1 MVKIVP
7 KPYPS
12 PHRPRAR
19 ALLSSALAI
28 FLIAAAA
35 GCGGPPAPRAPK
47 AEPERPVLST
57 AELESARRRVFALER
72 DDPRRAELRDS
83 ILYTLSRKTGELLE
97 IGDAESID
105 AHLRM
110 MTELFSPSELDEPRL
125 PEELRPISEGLLAG
139 ASKRGDE
146 GRALAAAFLLERT
159 TDEPETYRALI
170 QTIHDWSRE
179 AREGL
184 SSELDR
190 LSQLIQI
197 AEEELGLIPARS
209 IADRLAGL
217 ILARRDALVRE
228 LAASRGSFSPF
239 PARMIGLAPL
249 ELAAVD
255 LRSGDVERAIDRL
268 VAMNDTIPTTA
279 QFIDVL
285 KRARGDD
292 PAAGDALIELAEFY
306 RSARPEVS
314 LGICRRGLLRLPSD
328 ARFPVCLARIAADR
342 ENYLEATAFYA
353 DAISANEGERA
364 IYDEALSQLS
374 TFIERGIFEPNPTSA
389 RSLVA
394 HAERIFESR
403 RVHFPD
409 APPSVPEERFE
420 FLVGTL
426 EMNAGEPEE
435 ALRRFRKSVEIN
447 PSAQAH
453 SQIGS
458 LALRMGKLDE
468 SARAFDAALALSPA
482 TSMASLPIRAEILRA
497 YAELFAARGER
508 EREHAILEEALSLW
522 ERAEPAF
529 LGDRA
534 GLVALN
540 RGLILQRLGRRDEAR
555 AAFNRAFTLSP
566 KQQAIY
572 ASILSALTTDARPDT
587 ELAETTLRRA
597 LQHLSLDPEWKAY
610 FALWTRL
617 IAVREGAREP
627 ALVSHLLEGLAEGK
641 AWPARLARFALGR
654 MEGEALV
661 DSAENKGERAEAH
674 FYLAVAALKSQEAE
688 TYRRELEAVIET
700 DMVAFYEYEMASA
713 LLRALS
719 ASSSDASSAP
729 SSALSSALSAS
740 ATPPAEAP

>member
-1 MVKIVP
+1 MVSFVPRLSAAFKIP
-7 KPYPS
+7 RLPS
-12 PHRPRAR
+12 RPLGRSA
-19 ALLSSALAI
+19 AIFFALIAGLLSA
-28 FLIAAAA
+28 
-35 GCGGPPAPRAPK
+35 CGGTQAPRTSAPAPSREA
-47 AEPERPVLST
+47 LST
-57 AELESARRRVFALER
+57 AELESARRRVFALENP
-72 DDPRRAELRDS
+72 DPKRSELRDA
-83 ILYTLSRKTGELLE
+83 ILYTLALRTPELLE
-97 IGDAESID
+97 SSDPESID

-110 MTELFSPSELDEPRL
+110 MTELFSPEELDEPRL
-125 PEELRPISEGLLAG
+125 PEELRPISEGILAG

-159 TDEPETYRALI
+159 TEEPDTYRALI

-184 SSELDR
+184 SSELER
-190 LSQLIQI
+190 LTQLIQVV
-197 AEEELGLIPARS
+197 EEELGLVPARS

-228 LAASRGSFSPF
+228 LSASHGSFSPF

-255 LRSGDVERAIDRL
+255 LRSGDVEKAIDRL

-285 KRARGDD
+285 KRARGEDA
-292 PAAGDALIELAEFY
+292 AAGDALIELAEFY
-306 RSARPEVS
+306 RSARPDVS
-314 LGICRRGLLRLPSD
+314 LGICRRGLRRLSDD

-342 ENYLEATAFYA
+342 ENYLEATAYYA
-353 DAISANEGERA
+353 DAISTNEKERA

-374 TFIERGIFEPNPTSA
+374 TFIERGIFEPNPRVA

-403 RVHFPD
+403 RVRFPGT
-409 APPSVPEERFE
+409 PPSVPEERFE

-435 ALRRFRKSVEIN
+435 ALRRFHRSVELQ
-447 PSAQAH
+447 PSAQAYT
-453 SQIGS
+453 QIGS
-458 LALRMGKLDE
+458 LALRIGRLDE
-468 SARAFDAALALSPA
+468 AAHAFQEALALSPA
-482 TSMASLPIRAEILRA
+482 TTMASLPVRAEILRA
-497 YAELFAARGER
+497 YAELFSARGER
-508 EREHAILEEALSLW
+508 ERERTILEEALSLW

-529 LGDRA
+529 LGERA

-540 RGLILQRLGRRDEAR
+540 RGLILRRLGRHEEALL
-555 AAFNRAFTLSP
+555 AFDRAFTLSP
-566 KQQAIY
+566 KQQSIY
-572 ASILSALTTDARPDT
+572 ASILSSLTTDQRPDT
-587 ELAETTLRRA
+587 ELAESTLRRA

-617 IAVREGAREP
+617 IALREGVSEP
-627 ALVSHLLEGLAEGK
+627 AIVTHLLEGLSAGK
-641 AWPARLARFALGR
+641 AWAGRLARFALGR
-654 MEGEALV
+654 MDRGDLI

-674 FYLAVAALKSQEAE
+674 FYIALDALAKGQPES
-688 TYRRELEAVIET
+688 YRSELEAVIET

-713 LLRALS
+713 LLRALR
-719 ASSSDASSAP
+719 
-729 SSALSSALSAS
+729 
-740 ATPPAEAP
+740 AEAP

>member
-1 MVKIVP
+1 MTLVGLMAGLMSLTSSGCGTT
-7 KPYPS
+7 PS
-12 PHRPRAR
+12 PK
-19 ALLSSALAI
+19 
-28 FLIAAAA
+28 
-35 GCGGPPAPRAPK
+35 APK
-47 AEPERPVLST
+47 ATPEERSALST
-57 AELESARRRVFALER
+57 AALESARRRVFALELG
-72 DDPRRAELRDS
+72 DPRREELREA
-83 ILYTLSRKTGELLE
+83 ILYTLARKTAELLE
-97 IGDAESID
+97 TDDAEGID

-110 MTELFSPSELDEPRL
+110 MTELFSPEELDAPRL
-125 PEELRPISEGLLAG
+125 PEELQPISEGLLAG

-159 TDEPETYRALI
+159 TSDPETYRALI

-184 SSELDR
+184 SSELER

-197 AEEELGLIPARS
+197 AEEELGLVPARS
-209 IADRLAGL
+209 IADRLGDL
-217 ILARRDALVRE
+217 ILARRDAIIRE
-228 LAASRGSFSPF
+228 LSANRDSFSPF
-239 PARMIGLAPL
+239 PARMVGLAPL

-279 QFIDVL
+279 QFIEVL

-292 PAAGDALIELAEFY
+292 AAAGDALIELAEFY
-306 RSARPEVS
+306 RSARPDVS

-353 DAISANEGERA
+353 DAISTNEGERA

-374 TFIERGIFEPNPTSA
+374 SFIERGIFEPNPKAA

-426 EMNAGEPEE
+426 EMNAGEPKE
-435 ALRRFRKSVEIN
+435 ALRRFWRSVEIK
-447 PSAQAH
+447 PSVQ
-453 SQIGS
+453 SYTQIGS
-458 LALRMGKLDE
+458 LALRTGELDE
-468 SARAFDAALALSPA
+468 AARAFEEALALSPA
-482 TSMASLPIRAEILRA
+482 TTMASLPVRAEILGS
-497 YAELFAARGER
+497 YAEVFALRDERDR
-508 EREHAILEEALSLW
+508 ERAILEESLSLW

-534 GLVALN
+534 GLLTLN
-540 RGLILQRLGRRDEAR
+540 RGLLLLRLGRTEEAR
-555 AAFNRAFTLSP
+555 MAFDRAFTLSP
-566 KQQAIY
+566 KQQTIY
-572 ASILSALTTDARPDT
+572 ASILSALTTDPRPDT

-597 LQHLSLDPEWKAY
+597 LQHLSMDAEWKAY

-617 IAVREGAREP
+617 IALREGVDEP
-627 ALVSHLLEGLAEGK
+627 SVVGQILEGLAEGK
-641 AWPARLARFALGR
+641 AWAGKLARFALGR
-654 MEGEALV
+654 IKGEELLS
-661 DSAENKGERAEAH
+661 SAENKGELAEAH
-674 FYLAVAALKSQEAE
+674 FYIALAALARGDGEA
-688 TYRRELEAVIET
+688 YRRALRAVIET
-700 DMVAFYEYEMASA
+700 NMVSFYEYEMASA
-713 LLRALS
+713 LLRAI
-719 ASSSDASSAP
+719 SSGSP
-729 SSALSSALSAS
+729 
-740 ATPPAEAP
+740 

>member
-1 MVKIVP
+1 MRA
-7 KPYPS
+7 PS
-12 PHRPRAR
+12 FF
-19 ALLSSALAI
+19 LSSLLMRRVALSI
-28 FLIAAAA
+28 PRMGHRTFGLILFLALGALGVA
-35 GCGGPPAPRAPK
+35 GCGTTPAPKTPK
-47 AEPERPVLST
+47 SEPERPTLST
-57 AELESARRRVFALER
+57 AELESARRRVFSLEHG
-72 DDPRRAELRDS
+72 DPRRDELRDA
-83 ILYTLSRKTGELLE
+83 ILYTLSKRTGELLE
-97 IGDAESID
+97 SGDPETID

-110 MTELFSPSELDEPRL
+110 MTELFSPEELDAPRL

-184 SSELDR
+184 SSELER

-197 AEEELGLIPARS
+197 AEEELGLVPARS
-209 IADRLAGL
+209 IADRLAAL
-217 ILARRDALVRE
+217 ILARRDALIRE
-228 LAASRGSFSPF
+228 LSGSRGSFSPF
-239 PARMIGLAPL
+239 PARMVGLAPL

-255 LRSGDVERAIDRL
+255 LRSGDVEKAIDRL

-314 LGICRRGLLRLPSD
+314 LGICRRGLLRLPHD

-353 DAISANEGERA
+353 DAISTNENERA

-374 TFIERGIFEPNPTSA
+374 TFIERGIFEPNPKTA

-403 RVHFPD
+403 RIHFPD

-435 ALRRFRKSVEIN
+435 ALRRFKRSVEIN
-447 PSAQAH
+447 PSAQ
-453 SQIGS
+453 SYTQLGS

-468 SARAFDAALALSPA
+468 SARAFEEALALTPA
-482 TSMASLPIRAEILRA
+482 TTMASLPVRAEILRA
-497 YAELFAARGER
+497 YAELFATKGER
-508 EREHAILEEALSLW
+508 EREQAILSEALSLW

-540 RGLILQRLGRRDEAR
+540 RGLLLQKLGQRDEAR
-555 AAFNRAFTLSP
+555 AAFDRAFTLSP
-566 KQQAIY
+566 KQQTIY
-572 ASILSALTTDARPDT
+572 ASILSALTADQRPDT

-617 IAVREGAREP
+617 IALREGADEP
-627 ALVSHLLEGLAEGK
+627 ALVTHLLEGLAEGR

-654 MEGEALV
+654 MEGAELV
-661 DSAENKGERAEAH
+661 DAAENKGELAEAH
-674 FYLAVAALKSQEAE
+674 FYIAVDALQKKDAGGGGEA
-688 TYRRELEAVIET
+688 YRRALEAVIET
-700 DMVAFYEYEMASA
+700 EMVAFYEYEMASA
-713 LLRALS
+713 LLRELDRAQENGS
-719 ASSSDASSAP
+719 P
-729 SSALSSALSAS
+729 
-740 ATPPAEAP
+740 